1 MDDKIYYPFFC
12 AIHFF
17 IYLCGM
23 EKGKLLKDSQ
33 ISVIKKFLCK
43 NMFNLNNRHGWKEYN
58 DTVIKIT
65 SIRKYEHAY
74 NQWRENKR
82 FIYEV
87 DVIVDMKC
95 DYWCYTT
102 NYQKRHARDANRQ
115 SRRFI
120 ERTINEEMK
129 YFGLTQLDEVVVK
142 KITWDY
148 L

>member
-1 MDDKIYYPFFC
+1 
-12 AIHFF
+12 
-17 IYLCGM
+17 M
-23 EKGKLLKDSQ
+23 EKGKLVKDSQ

-43 NMFNLNNRHGWKEYN
+43 SIFNLNNRHGWNEYN
-58 DTVIKIT
+58 NTVIKIT
-65 SIRKYEHAY
+65 SIRKYDHALNGWY
-74 NQWRENKR
+74 NDNRKR
-82 FIYEV
+82 YIYEV

-102 NYQKRHARDANRQ
+102 NYQKRHAREANRQ

-120 ERTINEEMK
+120 ERTVNDEMK
-129 YFGLTQLDEVVVK
+129 YFGISQLDDVVVK

>member
-1 MDDKIYYPFFC
+1 
-12 AIHFF
+12 
-17 IYLCGM
+17 M
-23 EKGKLLKDSQ
+23 EKGKLVKDSQ
-33 ISVIKKFLCK
+33 IAVIKKFLCK
-43 NMFNLNNRHGWKEYN
+43 SIFNLNNRHGWKEYDN
-58 DTVIKIT
+58 TVIKIT
-65 SIRKYEHAY
+65 SIRKYEHALNGWY
-74 NQWRENKR
+74 NDNRKR
-82 FIYEV
+82 YIYEV

-102 NYQKRHARDANRQ
+102 SFQKRHAREANRQ

>member
-102 NYQKRHARDANRQ
+102 SYQKRNAREANRQ

>member
-1 MDDKIYYPFFC
+1 
-12 AIHFF
+12 
-17 IYLCGM
+17 
-23 EKGKLLKDSQ
+23 
-33 ISVIKKFLCK
+33 
-43 NMFNLNNRHGWKEYN
+43 
-58 DTVIKIT
+58 
-65 SIRKYEHAY
+65 
-74 NQWRENKR
+74 
-82 FIYEV
+82 V

-102 NYQKRHARDANRQ
+102 SYQKRHAREANRQ

>member
-65 SIRKYEHAY
+65 SIRKYEYAY

-102 NYQKRHARDANRQ
+102 SYQKRNAREANRY

-120 ERTINEEMK
+120 ERTINEEIK

>member
-1 MDDKIYYPFFC
+1 
-12 AIHFF
+12 
-17 IYLCGM
+17 M

-102 NYQKRHARDANRQ
+102 SYQKRNAREANRH

-142 KITWDY
+142 KITWSD

>member
-1 MDDKIYYPFFC
+1 
-12 AIHFF
+12 
-17 IYLCGM
+17 M

-102 NYQKRHARDANRQ
+102 SYQKRNAREANRH